1 MTVAESLHASPTE
14 AAQALA
20 TAVGKSLTA
29 ALAVRGRA
37 SLVVSGGRSPIEFLH
52 CLRDAALDWSRV
64 WITLADERWLPD
76 SDPDSNAGLVQ
87 QHLLQG
93 AAAAAHFVPL
103 WNGAATPA
111 AAIAERSAALAALAR
126 PFDAVVLGM
135 GEDGH
140 TASLFPGATG
150 LAAAL
155 DPAGT
160 ALLAAID
167 PPTAPHPRLSLT
179 IAALL
184 GSRHIHLPLAGATK
198 RAVYTRALADCDPLR
213 LPVAAVLCQ
222 SAVPV
227 TVYLSNERVQNAHKA
242 EHRNRSDGR
251 TANGENSTCV
261 RNNPLI

>member
-1 MTVAESLHASPTE
+1 MAVEERLFPSPTQ

-20 TAVGKSLTA
+20 DAIAKALAA
-29 ALAVRGRA
+29 ALHVRERA
-37 SLVVSGGRSPIEFLH
+37 SLVVSGGRSPRGFFL
-52 CLRDAALDWSRV
+52 CLRDARLDWSRV

-76 SDPDSNAGLVQ
+76 SDPHSNAGLVR

-111 AAIAERSAALAALAR
+111 AALTDRTVALAALPR
-126 PFDAVVLGM
+126 PFDAVVLGL

-140 TASLFPGATG
+140 TASLFPGAAG

-179 IAALL
+179 VAALL
-184 GSRHIHLPLAGATK
+184 DSRHIHVSIAGPAK
-198 RAVYTRALADCDPLR
+198 RSVYEQARGGCQPLR
-213 LPVAAVLCQ
+213 LPMAAVLGQ
-222 SAVPV
+222 ADVPV
-227 TVYLSNERVQNAHKA
+227 TVYIS
-242 EHRNRSDGR
+242 
-251 TANGENSTCV
+251 
-261 RNNPLI
+261 P